1 MQVHNKGKRM
11 PLVLDAHYYEDWL
24 DAGLSIPEVNELM
37 AVGMTSKPFSAYPVS
52 NDLYKRNI
60 DTNRPYIIEEVQ
72 KDTLF

>member
-1 MQVHNKGKRM
+1 MEVHNKGKRM

-24 DAGLSIPEVNELM
+24 DEELSIPEVNELM
-37 AVGMTSKPFSAYPVS
+37 AAGITTKSFGAYPVS

-60 DTNRPYIIEEVQ
+60 DTNRPYIIKPEQ